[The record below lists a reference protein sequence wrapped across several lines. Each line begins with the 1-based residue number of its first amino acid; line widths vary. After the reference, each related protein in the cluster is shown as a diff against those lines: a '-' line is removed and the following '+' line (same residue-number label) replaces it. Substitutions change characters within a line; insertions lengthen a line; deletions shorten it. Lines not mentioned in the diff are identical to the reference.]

1 MRITHSKSFVDE
13 NVVADIHHV
22 NDVLTIDLYGPD
34 DAGPT
39 SNQGVQ
45 DGLEPVIPDT
55 PWGKA
60 PLKLLGTLTI
70 SSTNLRSLPTWADH
84 CVLLAGAEER
94 TCINVTQQTHISKER
109 PAQFIFRNGLGS
121 DPAKGRVVL
130 FVPFKS
136 STFEECAVHILTG
149 HEDFPHQFNGVPVS
163 SERISPMQAQ
173 ALALPKLVLEAA
185 AQIQVGASTEIGIT
199 MVDADQRLIERDCE
213 LHLEAIG
220 GLLVCERVH
229 LSGGVGTARVL
240 AIGAQPGDIIR
251 IKAGWRF
258 WTGDAEHILVVTA

>member
-13 NVVADIHHV
+13 NVVADIQHA

-34 DAGPT
+34 DAGST

-45 DGLEPVIPDT
+45 EGLEPVIPDT
-55 PWGKA
+55 PWGKV
-60 PLKLLGTLTI
+60 PLKLLGTLTV
-70 SSTNLRSLPTWADH
+70 SSADLRSLPTWADH
-84 CVLLAGAEER
+84 CVLLVGADAR

-109 PAQFIFRNGLGS
+109 PAQFIFRNGFGN
-121 DPAKGRVVL
+121 DPVKGRVVL
-130 FVPFKS
+130 LVPFKS

-149 HEDFPHQFNGVPVS
+149 HEDYTHRFNGVPVS
-163 SERISPMQAQ
+163 GERISPMQAQ

-185 AQIQVGASTEIGIT
+185 VQIQSGASAEIGIT
-199 MVDADQRLIERDCE
+199 MVDADLRLIERDCE
-213 LHLEAIG
+213 LYLEAIG
-220 GLLVCERVH
+220 GLLASERVH

-240 AIGAQPGDIIR
+240 AIGAHPGDIIR

-258 WTGDAEHILVVTA
+258 WTGDAEHTLAVTA